1 MAKKKREMALEKNTI
16 FEAQVTG
23 YTTEGAGVVRTPA
36 GIPVFVPGAAQGDTL
51 RVRVVKS
58 LKTYAFGRIEEI
70 LSPSPDRV
78 EEDCPVSR
86 QCGGCVFRHISYE
99 AELRAKEQRVRD
111 ALSRIGG
118 FSDLPV
124 LPILGAQQPDRYRN
138 KAQFPI
144 GSDGEGGI
152 LFGFYS
158 THSHRIIPCKDCLLH
173 PVEFIRAMEAVSRW
187 QAETGETAYDEEMGK
202 GTLRHLY
209 LRKGFASGQVMVCIV
224 ANAASLRGEE
234 RLCELLRES
243 VPGLSGVLLNR
254 NTERTNVV
262 LGKENRV
269 LWGSE
274 LLEDTLCGL
283 RFTLSPHSFY
293 QVNRDQAERLYETAA
308 QYAALTGKETVLDL
322 YCGAGTIGLSMA
334 AHAKR
339 LIGVEIVE
347 DAVENARANAAR
359 NGVTN
364 AEFFCGDA
372 PKAAAML
379 RARGEAPDVV
389 ILDPPRK
396 GCGEELVDIVSS
408 MLPRRVVYV
417 SCDPA
422 TLARDLRFFASRG
435 YQPQEARPADL
446 FPRTAHVETV
456 VLLSKGEI
464 DSKKVRVEFSLE
476 DMDMSGFQKGA
487 TYEQIKAYVLEKFE
501 LKVSSLYISQIK
513 RKCGLDVG
521 QNYNLSKK
529 ENAKVPKCPP
539 EKEAAI
545 MDALKYFQM
554 IM

>member
-1 MAKKKREMALEKNTI
+1 MAKKKREIALEKNTI

-23 YTTEGAGVVRTPA
+23 YTAEGAGVVRTPE

-173 PVEFIRAMEAVSRW
+173 PVEFIRAMEAVGRW

-308 QYAALTGKETVLDL
+308 QYAALTGNETVLDL

-396 GCGEELVDIVSS
+396 GCGEELVDVVSS
-408 MLPRRVVYV
+408 MSPRRVVYV

-422 TLARDLRFFASRG
+422 TLARDLRFFTSRG

-446 FPRTAHVETV
+446 FPRTHHVETV
-456 VLLSKGEI
+456 VLLSKLNAKQHIEVELNL
-464 DSKKVRVEFSLE
+464 DELDLTAAESK
-476 DMDMSGFQKGA
+476 A
-487 TYEQIKAYVLEKFE
+487 TYDEIKAYVLEKYG
-501 LKVSSLYISQIK
+501 LKVSILYISQVK

-529 ENAKVPKCPP
+529 EDAKVPQCPP
-539 EKEAAI
+539 DKEAAI
-545 MDALKYFQM
+545 MEALKHFHM
-554 IM
+554 V

>member
-23 YTTEGAGVVRTPA
+23 YTTEGAGVVRTPE

-173 PVEFIRAMEAVSRW
+173 PVEFIRAMEAVGRW

-308 QYAALTGKETVLDL
+308 QYAALTGNETVLDL

-396 GCGEELVDIVSS
+396 GCGEELVDVVSS
-408 MLPRRVVYV
+408 MSPRRVVYV

-422 TLARDLRFFASRG
+422 TLARDLRFFTSRG

-446 FPRTAHVETV
+446 FPRTHHVETV
-456 VLLSKGEI
+456 VLLSKLNTKQHIEVELNL
-464 DSKKVRVEFSLE
+464 DELDLTSAESK
-476 DMDMSGFQKGA
+476 A
-487 TYEQIKAYVLEKFE
+487 TYEEIKAYVLEHTG
-501 LKVSSLYISQIK
+501 LKVSHLYIAQVKQKYGIIE
-513 RKCGLDVG
+513 RE
-521 QNYNLSKK
+521 NYNKPKS
-529 ENAKVPKCPP
+529 ENAKQPKCPP

-545 MDALKYFQM
+545 TEALKFFGM
-554 IM
+554 I

>member
-1 MAKKKREMALEKNTI
+1 MAKKKREIALEKNTI

-23 YTTEGAGVVRTPA
+23 YTAEGAGVVRTPE

-173 PVEFIRAMEAVSRW
+173 PVEFIRAMEAVGRW

-308 QYAALTGKETVLDL
+308 QYAALTGNETVLDL

-396 GCGEELVDIVSS
+396 GCGEELVDVVSS
-408 MLPRRVVYV
+408 MSPRRVVYV

-422 TLARDLRFFASRG
+422 TLARDLRFFTSRG

-446 FPRTAHVETV
+446 FPRTHHVETV
-456 VLLSKGEI
+456 VLLSKLNTKQHIEVELNL
-464 DSKKVRVEFSLE
+464 DELDLTSAESK
-476 DMDMSGFQKGA
+476 A
-487 TYEQIKAYVLEKFE
+487 TYEEIKAYVLEHTG
-501 LKVSSLYISQIK
+501 LKVSHLYIAQVKQKYGIIE
-513 RKCGLDVG
+513 RE
-521 QNYNLSKK
+521 NYNKPKS
-529 ENAKVPKCPP
+529 ENAKQPKCPP

-545 MDALKYFQM
+545 TEALKFFGM
-554 IM
+554 I

>member
-70 LSPSPDRV
+70 LLPSPDRV

-364 AEFFCGDA
+364 AEFLCGDA

-396 GCGEELVDIVSS
+396 GCGEELVDVVSS
-408 MLPRRVVYV
+408 MSPRRVVYV

-456 VLLSKGEI
+456 VLLSQQKPDDTIEI
-464 DSKKVRVEFSLE
+464 DLDLDELDATAAETK
-476 DMDMSGFQKGA
+476 A
-487 TYEQIKAYVLEKFE
+487 TYEEIKAYVWEKHH

-513 RKCGLDVG
+513 RKCGLEVG
-521 QNYNLSKK
+521 QNYNLSKS
-529 ENAKVPKCPP
+529 ENPKVPKCPP

-545 MDALKYFQM
+545 MDALKHFQM
-554 IM
+554 I

>member
-1 MAKKKREMALEKNTI
+1 MGKKKRETALEKNTI

-23 YTTEGAGVVRTPA
+23 YTTEGAGVVRTPE

-86 QCGGCVFRHISYE
+86 RCGGCVFRHISYE

-124 LPILGAQQPDRYRN
+124 LPILGAQQPNRYRN

-144 GSDGEGGI
+144 GSDGEGSI

-187 QAETGETAYDEEMGK
+187 QAETGETAYNEETGK

-334 AHAKR
+334 ARAKR

-379 RARGEAPDVV
+379 RARGETPDVV

-396 GCGEELVDIVSS
+396 GCGEELVDVVSS
-408 MLPRRVVYV
+408 MSPRRVVYV

-422 TLARDLRFFASRG
+422 TLARDLRFFSSRG

-456 VLLSKGEI
+456 VLLSKLNTKQHIEVELNL
-464 DSKKVRVEFSLE
+464 DELDLTAAESK
-476 DMDMSGFQKGA
+476 A
-487 TYEQIKAYVLEKFE
+487 TYDEIKAYVLEKYG
-501 LKVSSLYISQIK
+501 LKVSSLYISQVK
-513 RKCGLDVG
+513 RKCGMDVG

-529 ENAKVPKCPP
+529 EDAKVPQCPP

-545 MDALKYFQM
+545 MDALKHFQM

>member
-23 YTTEGAGVVRTPA
+23 YTTEGAGVVRTPE

-187 QAETGETAYDEEMGK
+187 QAETGETAYDEETGK

-209 LRKGFASGQVMVCIV
+209 MRKGFASGQVMVCIV

-396 GCGEELVDIVSS
+396 GCGEELVDVVSS
-408 MLPRRVVYV
+408 MSPRRVVYV

-422 TLARDLRFFASRG
+422 TLARDLRFFTSRG

-456 VLLSKGEI
+456 VLIKYCG
-464 DSKKVRVEFSLE
+464 DKK
-476 DMDMSGFQKGA
+476 K
-487 TYEQIKAYVLEKFE
+487 
-501 LKVSSLYISQIK
+501 
-513 RKCGLDVG
+513 
-521 QNYNLSKK
+521 
-529 ENAKVPKCPP
+529 
-539 EKEAAI
+539 
-545 MDALKYFQM
+545 
-554 IM
+554 